1 MIFNRLIST
10 LCFSLIL
17 SGLAGCG
24 SSNNEYPR
32 AAVRGIVLLDG
43 EPLPEGIIRFI
54 PQGPDKGPKSSAEIR
69 VGMFKVDEEYG
80 PVVGSHRIE
89 IESTDDGG
97 YARDDEQAL
106 DRLKA
111 EGIKQIKVV
120 KVPAIYNN
128 RSQLTTSVTL
138 DGPNDFTFEL
148 STNPKKQNH

>member
-69 VGMFKVDEEYG
+69 VGMF
-80 PVVGSHRIE
+80 
-89 IESTDDGG
+89 
-97 YARDDEQAL
+97 
-106 DRLKA
+106 
-111 EGIKQIKVV
+111 
-120 KVPAIYNN
+120 
-128 RSQLTTSVTL
+128 
-138 DGPNDFTFEL
+138 
-148 STNPKKQNH
+148 